1 MSTQLQR
8 EIGNLKKSILTLS
21 ALVEDN
27 LRRALTA
34 VERRDEALAAD
45 AIERDFPI
53 DLMEVDVE
61 EDCLKAL
68 ALYQPVAGDLR
79 FIVTTIKINTTL
91 ERVGDLAVNIAE
103 RARLLAA
110 MEQPVVAFDMA
121 GMAAKAQRMV
131 SSALDALVHSD
142 GAVARA
148 VLLADDEVDDLDR
161 ELTAT
166 LQAAARE
173 HPEWLDPHHPAPAG
187 LALHRARGRPR
198 DQHRRRRD
206 LHGRGRDPAPL
217 GQARGRRGHGLQ
229 RRRPAADQGVR
240 GGRAAGP
247 PAPSSGGPVRAPSS
261 R

>member
-1 MSTQLQR
+1 MATQLQR

-27 LRRALTA
+27 LRRALSA
-34 VERRDEALAAD
+34 VENRDEALAAEV
-45 AIERDFPI
+45 IERDFPI

-110 MEQPVVAFDMA
+110 MDPPIVAFDLA

-131 SSALDALVHSD
+131 SSALDSLVNSD

-148 VLLADDEVDDLDR
+148 VLLADDEIDDLDR
-161 ELTAT
+161 EFTTKLNE
-166 LQAAARE
+166 AARE
-173 HPEWLDPHHPAPAG
+173 HPEWLDAVIQLLQISRFIERVADHATSIAEDVIYMSEGEIPRHTVKRAVAEAMG
-187 LALHRARGRPR
+187 FNGGAAL
-198 DQHRRRRD
+198 
-206 LHGRGRDPAPL
+206 
-217 GQARGRRGHGLQ
+217 
-229 RRRPAADQGVR
+229 
-240 GGRAAGP
+240 P
-247 PAPSSGGPVRAPSS
+247 PQSGS
-261 R
+261 

>member
-1 MSTQLQR
+1 MPSQLAR

-34 VERRDEALAAD
+34 VETRDEALASE
-45 AIERDFPI
+45 AIDRDFPI

-103 RARLLAA
+103 RARLLST
-110 MEQPVVAFDMA
+110 MEEPVVRFDIA

-131 SSALDALVHSD
+131 SNALDALVNSD
-142 GAVARA
+142 ASLART
-148 VLLADDEVDDLDR
+148 VLFADDEIDDLDR

-166 LQAAARE
+166 LHAAARQ
-173 HPEWLDPHHPAPAG
+173 HPEWLEPVMQMLQISRFIERVADHATSIAEDVIYMAEGEIPRHSVK
-187 LALHRARGRPR
+187 RAVAEAMGI
-198 DQHRRRRD
+198 D
-206 LHGRGRDPAPL
+206 
-217 GQARGRRGHGLQ
+217 
-229 RRRPAADQGVR
+229 GV
-240 GGRAAGP
+240 ASLKGP
-247 PAPSSGGPVRAPSS
+247 QKE
-261 R
+261 

>member
-1 MSTQLQR
+1 MATQLQR

-34 VERRDEALAAD
+34 VERRDEALATD

-121 GMAAKAQRMV
+121 AMAAKAQRMV
-131 SSALDALVHSD
+131 SSALDALVQLRRR
-142 GAVARA
+142 GRARRAARRRRGRRPRPRA
-148 VLLADDEVDDLDR
+148 VGDPRRRGPRAPR
-161 ELTAT
+161 M
-166 LQAAARE
+166 AR
-173 HPEWLDPHHPAPAG
+173 PAHPAPAG
-187 LALHRARGRPR
+187 ARA
-198 DQHRRRRD
+198 
-206 LHGRGRDPAPL
+206 
-217 GQARGRRGHGLQ
+217 
-229 RRRPAADQGVR
+229 
-240 GGRAAGP
+240 
-247 PAPSSGGPVRAPSS
+247 SSNA
-261 R
+261 

>member
-1 MSTQLQR
+1 VATQLQR

-27 LRRALTA
+27 LRRALAA
-34 VERRDEALAAD
+34 VESRDEALATE

-103 RARLLAA
+103 RARQLAA
-110 MEQPVVAFDMA
+110 LEQPVVAFDMA
-121 GMAAKAQRMV
+121 DMAGKAQHMV
-131 SSALDALVHSD
+131 ASALDALVRSD
-142 GAVARA
+142 ADIARA

-166 LQAAARE
+166 LNAAA
-173 HPEWLDPHHPAPAG
+173 HSIPSG
-187 LALHRARGRPR
+187 S
-198 DQHRRRRD
+198 RR
-206 LHGRGRDPAPL
+206 
-217 GQARGRRGHGLQ
+217 
-229 RRRPAADQGVR
+229 
-240 GGRAAGP
+240 
-247 PAPSSGGPVRAPSS
+247 
-261 R
+261 